1 METNIINKVRII
13 IRNMENSESI
23 DDCSYFDLF
32 ISSLNLKVTTPLT
45 TDFLMNISDS
55 IFYDS

>member
-45 TDFLMNISDS
+45 TDFLMNI
-55 IFYDS
+55 

>member
-1 METNIINKVRII
+1 METNIINKVRVI

-32 ISSLNLKVTTPLT
+32 VSSLNFKVTTAFQT
-45 TDFLMNISDS
+45 RIR
-55 IFYDS
+55 